1 LFRQGERLLTFTFT
15 VRFVDEVFICR
26 HFRSMSGLSEV
37 LCMIDNGI
45 IQHDFDLDGKI
56 YLDAIRQAAPDRVTY
71 GK

>member
-1 LFRQGERLLTFTFT
+1 
-15 VRFVDEVFICR
+15 
-26 HFRSMSGLSEV
+26 MSGLSEV